1 VLPDEKYDRTFGIKV
16 KEGWGGVIIIF
27 FKKLPTF
34 IFIGML
40 DEI

>member
-16 KEGWGGVIIIF
+16 KKAGGGIIIIF

-40 DEI
+40 NEI